1 MRSTKLICRFEARRV
16 VLCGTTLYA
25 AQQALAWSLDPLNFE
40 SPLAMI
46 GWFNLNNREDSKD
59 CCPSTDPRVS

>member
-1 MRSTKLICRFEARRV
+1 V